1 MSPRPARAFTV
12 FWLAGLGLCAVM
24 LLVKQADLPLL
35 RQLDGRLHDAGL
47 RMASSKTTN
56 DAPLPIVID
65 IDQKSLT
72 EFGGWPWP
80 RYRLARLLDLCVER
94 GAPAVGFDILFV
106 DPDALSFSELKRR
119 VERDFGVEAQTG
131 LPEKLWDND
140 ALFSQALT
148 RHPAVLAFFVGV
160 AGQDLPELQSD
171 NASVPFAALSPPGA
185 PSPLARLPQATDA
198 LLPIPELVRA
208 GGLPGSINSLLDSDG
223 VVRRLPMLVR
233 HGENVMAS
241 FSLRMLMAMENADTA
256 VLEGDAGGLAAVIV
270 GNVRVP
276 VSAEGVFLPW
286 FKSGQGVEHV
296 SAAEILSGRADANL
310 LRGRPVLIG
319 SSAVGLKDIRSTSMQ
334 SQTAGVDIHAVAL
347 DNMLRGQ
354 FMRRPA
360 WEGQAVAVAVVLA
373 VAAMVAAVYV
383 LPPGGAFFVMAL
395 LCGLFWG
402 GSLLGERHGMVLSAL
417 YPLLAAAAAFT
428 LLTGLRA
435 RLEAGRKK
443 VLKNA
448 FSRYLAPEMV
458 RRITERP
465 DDIKLMGEEKELSIL
480 FLDIRGFT
488 TISSHL
494 APEAVVSLL
503 NRVFTPVT
511 RIIREQSG
519 TVDKFVG
526 DACLAFWNAPL
537 DVSNHALK
545 AAQAAVEIF
554 AAVAGL
560 NEASPPLPAEVR
572 IGIGLHCGVA
582 HVGNMGT
589 EELLNYTCI
598 GDAVN
603 LASRIEDLCKTY
615 GATCLASGP
624 FVQACLR
631 DAGAVRRDGAV
642 LRAEGLVFER
652 VDTVVV
658 RGHDKPQEIYSVRSG
673 Q

>member
-1 MSPRPARAFTV
+1 VSPRPARAFTP

-24 LLVKQADLPLL
+24 LLIRQADLPLL
-35 RQLDGRLHDAGL
+35 RQLDGRLNDAGL
-47 RMASSKTTN
+47 RMASSGVTN

-80 RYRLARLLDLCVER
+80 RYRLARLLDLCMER

-106 DPDALSFSELKRR
+106 DPDALSFSELGRR
-119 VERDFGVEAQTG
+119 MERDFGVDSQTN

-140 ALFSQALT
+140 ALLSQALT
-148 RHPAVLAFFVGV
+148 RHPAVLAFFAGF
-160 AGQDLPELQSD
+160 AGQDLPELQGD
-171 NASVPFAALSPPGA
+171 KASVPFATLSPPGA
-185 PSPLARLPQATDA
+185 PSPLARLPRTQTA
-198 LLPIPELVRA
+198 LLPIQGLVRA

-223 VVRRLPMLVR
+223 VVRRLPMLIR

-241 FSLRMLMAMENADTA
+241 FSLRMLMAMENADTV
-256 VLEGDAGGLAAVIV
+256 VLECDAQGLAAVIV

-276 VSAEGVFLPW
+276 LSAEGVFLPW
-286 FKSGQGVEHV
+286 FKSGRGVEHI
-296 SAAEILSGRADANL
+296 SAAEILSGRAGANL

-334 SQTAGVDIHAVAL
+334 AQTAGVDIHAVAL
-347 DNMLRGQ
+347 DNMLRGR
-354 FMRRPA
+354 FMRRPS
-360 WEGQAVAVAVVLA
+360 WEGSGVVAATVLA
-373 VAAMVAAVYV
+373 VAAMVAAVYT
-383 LPPGGAFFVMAL
+383 LPPVGAFSIMVLM
-395 LCGLFWG
+395 CGLFWG
-402 GSLLGERHGMVLSAL
+402 GSLFGARSGLVLSPL
-417 YPLLAAAAAFT
+417 YPLLAAVASFT

-443 VLKNA
+443 ILKNA

-465 DDIKLMGEEKELSIL
+465 GDIKLMGEEKELSIL

-494 APEAVVSLL
+494 PPEAVVSLL

-511 RIIREQSG
+511 RIIREHSG

-537 DVSNHALK
+537 DVPGHALK
-545 AAQAAVEIF
+545 AAQAAVQIF
-554 AAVAGL
+554 VAVAGL
-560 NEASPPLPAEVR
+560 NTAAPPLPAEVR

-615 GATCLASGP
+615 NAACLASGP

-631 DAGAVRRDGAV
+631 DAGAAGLDGAV
-642 LRAEGLVFER
+642 LRAGELEFEYL
-652 VDTVVV
+652 DTVTV
-658 RGHDKPQEIYSVRSG
+658 RGHDRPQEIYAVRSG